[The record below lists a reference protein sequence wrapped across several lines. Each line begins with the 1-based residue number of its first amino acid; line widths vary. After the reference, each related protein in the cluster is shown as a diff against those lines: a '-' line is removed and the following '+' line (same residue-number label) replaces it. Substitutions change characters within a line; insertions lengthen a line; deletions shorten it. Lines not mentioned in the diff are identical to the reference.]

1 MSEAAFHFDGTNAF
15 DDVFIYFV
23 TAGTFPMK
31 TSIAQALIQLPAAP
45 TDIWPEGAPFL
56 AMMAG
61 GTMTVEVF
69 APGIS
74 NADEDLQT
82 MHAQDEL
89 YFVQSGRGE
98 LVIKEQRFRAA
109 QGDAFFV
116 PAGIKHRFENFSRD
130 FVTWVVLYGPQGG
143 ERYAEDAGPTRR
155 KHEAVQDSRDFES
168 H

>member
-1 MSEAAFHFDGTNAF
+1 
-15 DDVFIYFV
+15 
-23 TAGTFPMK
+23 MK
-31 TSIAQALIQLPAAP
+31 ASIAQALNQLPAEP
-45 TDIWPEGAPFL
+45 TDVWPEGAPFL

-69 APGIS
+69 APGVS
-74 NADEDLQT
+74 NAEEDLQT
-82 MHAQDEL
+82 MHLQDEL

-116 PAGIKHRFENFSRD
+116 PAGIKHRFENFSKD

-143 ERYAEDAGPTRR
+143 EQYALGTGSARQQNEPVS
-155 KHEAVQDSRDFES
+155 HSRNFEG

>member
-1 MSEAAFHFDGTNAF
+1 
-15 DDVFIYFV
+15 
-23 TAGTFPMK
+23 MK
-31 TSIAQALIQLPAAP
+31 TSIAQALMQLPAEP

-82 MHAQDEL
+82 MHTQDEL

-98 LVIKEQRFRAA
+98 FVIKEQRFRAA

-143 ERYAEDAGPTRR
+143 ERYAADAGATRP
-155 KHEAVQDSRDFES
+155 KNES
-168 H
+168 FSNS

>member
-1 MSEAAFHFDGTNAF
+1 
-15 DDVFIYFV
+15 
-23 TAGTFPMK
+23 MK
-31 TSIAQALIQLPAAP
+31 TSIAQALTQLPAAP

-69 APGIS
+69 APGIT

-98 LVIKEQRFRAA
+98 LVIQEQRFRAT

-116 PAGIKHRFENFSRD
+116 PAGIKHTRFAMAFS
-130 FVTWVVLYGPQGG
+130 FT
-143 ERYAEDAGPTRR
+143 ATRGTR
-155 KHEAVQDSRDFES
+155 
-168 H
+168 

>member
-1 MSEAAFHFDGTNAF
+1 
-15 DDVFIYFV
+15 
-23 TAGTFPMK
+23 MK
-31 TSIAQALIQLPAAP
+31 TSIAQALLHLPAEP

-69 APGIS
+69 APGTS

-82 MHAQDEL
+82 MHTQDEL

-116 PAGIKHRFENFSRD
+116 PAGIKHRFENFSKD

-143 ERYAEDAGPTRR
+143 ERYAVDAGATRP
-155 KHEAVQDSRDFES
+155 KNES
-168 H
+168 VSNS

>member
-1 MSEAAFHFDGTNAF
+1 
-15 DDVFIYFV
+15 
-23 TAGTFPMK
+23 MK
-31 TSIAQALIQLPAAP
+31 TSIAQALIQLPAAA

-155 KHEAVQDSRDFES
+155 KHEAVQDLRDFES

>member
-1 MSEAAFHFDGTNAF
+1 
-15 DDVFIYFV
+15 
-23 TAGTFPMK
+23 MK
-31 TSIAQALIQLPAAP
+31 TSIAQALMQLPAAP

-89 YFVQSGRGE
+89 YFMQSGRGE

-109 QGDAFFV
+109 QGDAFLCRRALNTGSKISVTTLSHGSCFTG
-116 PAGIKHRFENFSRD
+116 PREANATRGTQAQRAENIKPSRIHEILKATEK
-130 FVTWVVLYGPQGG
+130 FGLITF
-143 ERYAEDAGPTRR
+143 RR
-155 KHEAVQDSRDFES
+155 DMTSFA
-168 H
+168 